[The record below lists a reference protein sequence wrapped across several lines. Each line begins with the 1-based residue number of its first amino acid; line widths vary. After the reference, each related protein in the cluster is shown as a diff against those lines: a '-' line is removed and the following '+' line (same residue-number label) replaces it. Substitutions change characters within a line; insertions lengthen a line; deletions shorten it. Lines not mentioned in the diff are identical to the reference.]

1 VSPSREEPSRLFLAG
16 ATGAVGSLFLPLAE
30 AAGHAVVPHVRPQ
43 SAAKTPLAA
52 HPNACVANLGD
63 TPRIANAMRGCDAA
77 VCLVGTMRNRFA
89 AGDSYEASDI
99 GAVREVVAACQAAG
113 VPRVV
118 LLSSLG
124 AGGMGA
130 YLKAKGEAERIVR
143 ESGLA
148 WAIARP
154 GAFASPEGAPEG
166 LHGARR
172 FPGFGK
178 ALFAG
183 LGAVGLEGFAHRY
196 GPMPLDVLATALLR
210 AAEGRAD
217 GCILHGED
225 LQRLAGA
232 GEVTR
237 R

>member
-1 VSPSREEPSRLFLAG
+1 MRIFVAG

-30 AAGHAVVPHVRPQ
+30 RAGHAVVPHVRPK
-43 SAAKTPLAA
+43 SASKTPLAQ
-52 HPNACVANLGD
+52 HPNACVADLGD
-63 TPRIANAMRGCDAA
+63 TAHVAEAMRGSGAA
-77 VCLVGTMRNRFA
+77 VCLVGTMRARFSS
-89 AGDSYEASDI
+89 GDSYEASDI
-99 GAVREVVAACQAAG
+99 GAVRELLAAAKDAG

-118 LLSSLG
+118 LLSSIG

-130 YLKAKGEAERIVR
+130 YLKAKGEAERLVR

-172 FPGFGK
+172 FPGLGK

-183 LGAVGLEGFAHRY
+183 LGAVGLKGFAHRY
-196 GPMPLDVLATALLR
+196 GPMPLDVLAAALLR

-217 GCILHGED
+217 GCILHGDD
-225 LQRLAGA
+225 LQALAQA
-232 GEVTR
+232 
-237 R
+237 